1 MSNRRC
7 FFLNLIL
14 YIATYMM
21 NKKYIPISYP
31 SSDKVYV
38 TGEINRI
45 RVGMRRINLS
55 DTVIT
60 DKSGNKVNK
69 SNNFVVVYDTTGP
82 YSDSDIQLN
91 VNSGIP
97 RVKEGWAIRRKDWT
111 TKGNKHIAKGG
122 KNITQMYYAK
132 RRIITPEMEYVAIR
146 ENQQVEALGLKSYIT
161 PDFVRKEIASGQ
173 AVIPSNINHP
183 EAEPMIIGK
192 NFLVKVNL
200 PINYESPVN
209 HEKEIE
215 KIIWGC
221 KWGSDILTEYAM
233 FKGLENVRNTV
244 LRNSPVPL
252 CTTPLYEALE
262 KVGGNAES
270 LSWKCFRETLIEQA
284 EQGVDCV
291 IVHAGLLKSHLNL
304 TDIRLTDIPVTAGVA
319 MRIWMKKH
327 KEENF
332 LYTHFP
338 EICEIL
344 KQYDVTLALGTALQS
359 GSVYDSN
366 DTAQFSEYKVLG
378 ELAQKARMNFI
389 QVMVEGSGHT
399 PLNKVQAN
407 IKEQQY
413 ICKQAPFYTSGLM
426 TTDIAHG
433 HNHVSTAIGG
443 AFVAWLGASMISEC
457 NIGVVDKED
466 VKNRLIAHK
475 IAAHSADIAKGHPG
489 SQIRDNALSKA
500 YFEKRWKD
508 VASLSLDFNKTMRL
522 LKKK

>member
-1 MSNRRC
+1 M
-7 FFLNLIL
+7 ID
-14 YIATYMM
+14 
-21 NKKYIPISYP
+21 KKYMPIFYP

-38 TGEINRI
+38 AGEINRI

-55 DTVIT
+55 DTIIT
-60 DKSGNKVNK
+60 DKSGNKINK

-82 YSDSDIQLN
+82 YSDPEMLSKSD
-91 VNSGIP
+91 SGIP
-97 RVKEGWAIRRKDWT
+97 CIKDGWAIRRKDWA
-111 TKGNKHIAKGG
+111 TKGDKYIAKEG

-200 PINYESPVN
+200 PMNYEFPVD
-209 HEKEIE
+209 HEKEIK
-215 KIIWGC
+215 KIVWGC
-221 KWGSDILTEYAM
+221 KWGSDILTEYAT
-233 FKGLENVRNTV
+233 FKGMGDVRNTI
-244 LRNSPVPL
+244 LRNSPIPL

-262 KVGGNAES
+262 RVGGDAES
-270 LSWKCFRETLIEQA
+270 LSWRCFREILIEQV

-291 IVHAGLLKSHLNL
+291 IIHAGLLKSHLNL
-304 TDIRLTDIPVTAGVA
+304 TNIRLADISIPAGVA
-319 MRIWMKKH
+319 MRVWMKKH
-327 KEENF
+327 NEENF
-332 LYTHFP
+332 LYTHFS
-338 EICEIL
+338 EICDIL
-344 KQYDVTLALGTALQS
+344 KQYDVTLALGAALQP

-366 DTAQFSEYKVLG
+366 DTAQLSEYKVLG
-378 ELAQKARMNFI
+378 ELTQRARANFI

-399 PLNKVQAN
+399 PLNKVPAN

-413 ICKQAPFYTSGLM
+413 ICKHAPFYTAGLM

-443 AFVAWLGASMISEC
+443 AFIAWLGASMISEY